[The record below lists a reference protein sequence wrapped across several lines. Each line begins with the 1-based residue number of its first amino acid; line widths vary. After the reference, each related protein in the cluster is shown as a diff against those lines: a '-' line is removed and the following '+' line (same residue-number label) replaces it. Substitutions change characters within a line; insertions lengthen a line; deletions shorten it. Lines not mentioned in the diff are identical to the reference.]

1 MPAPGE
7 TLLIEG
13 ALVYDPAAGGHE
25 AVAADIAIE
34 RGRIAA
40 VHRAADGTRHRAGWA
55 GRRLD
60 ARGKLATPGF
70 VNAHYHSHDVLLK
83 GFFDPEPLEA
93 WVLNALPRTYP
104 PRSREEIR
112 LRTLLGAVE
121 CIRSGIT
128 TVQDMVTLFPLDADR
143 VDAVVGAYEAA
154 GLRAVIG
161 LQAANV
167 SPLDTV
173 PYWRETI
180 PAEAQPGLLGPAPDL
195 RGVPEPLG
203 LVESEFRARRD
214 RHPRIRWALA
224 PSSPERCSRDMLER
238 FGDLARRLE
247 LPVVSHI
254 YITKAEA
261 VGARLRFP
269 EFGGSLVALLKATGL
284 LGPRTALAHGVWLS
298 PAEIED
304 VAAAGASVVL
314 NHMSNLKTKNGVAP
328 IRRLLGAGINLALG
342 CDNCSCSDCQN
353 MFQAMKMFVLLA
365 AVSDPRAGPP
375 DAVDALGAATRGGAA
390 ALGLAGELGRIAPGM
405 KADLALFDLADP
417 AYVPLNSPARQLVYA
432 ECGRGVDTVVIDG
445 AVVMENRVIKTVDE
459 AALRAEIADIMP
471 AFRADAAAV
480 IARNRALARHFAE
493 ADARAWAH
501 DLGFSRYLAA

>member
-1 MPAPGE
+1 MPPASR
-7 TLLIEG
+7 LLIQD

-25 AVAADIAIE
+25 GFTADIAIE
-34 RGRIAA
+34 GDRITA
-40 VHRAADGTRHRAGWA
+40 VHALAAGGAHRDGWT

-60 ARGKLATPGF
+60 ARGKLVTPGF
-70 VNAHYHSHDVLLK
+70 VNAHYHSHDILLK
-83 GFFDPEPLEA
+83 GCFDPEPLEA

-128 TVQDMVTLFPLDADR
+128 TVQDMVTLFPLEPER
-143 VDAVVGAYEAA
+143 VDAVVDAYDTA

-161 LQAANV
+161 LQVANV

-180 PAEAQPGLLGPAPDL
+180 PAEAQAGLLGPPPKLGD
-195 RGVPEPLG
+195 VPEPLG
-203 LVESEFRARRD
+203 LIESEYRARRD
-214 RHPRIRWALA
+214 QHSRITWALA
-224 PSSPERCSRDMLER
+224 PSSPERCSRDLLER
-238 FGDLARRLE
+238 FGDLARRLA

-261 VGARLRFP
+261 VGARLRVA
-269 EFGGSLVALLKATGL
+269 EFGGSLIALLKATGL

-298 PAEIED
+298 PAEIEE

-365 AVSDPRAGPP
+365 AVSDPQPGPP
-375 DAVDALGAATRGGAA
+375 DAVDALRAGTLNGAR
-390 ALGLAGELGRIAPGM
+390 ALGLDGQVGRIAPGM

-432 ECGRGVDTVVIDG
+432 ECGRGVDTVLIDG
-445 AVVMENRVIKTVDE
+445 QIVMESRAIKTVDE
-459 AALRAEIADIMP
+459 AALRQALAEIMP
-471 AFRADAAAV
+471 LFRSDAAAV
-480 IARNRALARHFAE
+480 LARNRTLARHFAE
-493 ADARAWAH
+493 ADRRAWAH
-501 DLGFSRYLAA
+501 DLGFNRYIAV

>member
-1 MPAPGE
+1 MSAARR
-7 TLLIEG
+7 LLIQD
-13 ALVYDPAAGGHE
+13 ALVYDPAAGGHDG
-25 AVAADIAIE
+25 VAADIAIE
-34 RGRIAA
+34 GHRIAA
-40 VHRAADGTRHRAGWA
+40 VHPLAAGTRHRAGWT
-55 GRRLD
+55 GDRLD
-60 ARGKLATPGF
+60 ARGKLVTPGF

-128 TVQDMVTLFPLDADR
+128 TVQDMVTLFPLDPGR
-143 VDAVVGAYEAA
+143 IESVVSAYETA

-161 LQAANV
+161 LQLANV

-180 PAEAQPGLLGPAPDL
+180 PAEAQPGLLGPPPDM
-195 RGVPEPLG
+195 RGVPEPLA
-203 LVESEFRARRD
+203 LVESEFWARSG
-214 RHPRIRWALA
+214 RHVRISWALA

-261 VGARLRFP
+261 VGARLRFA
-269 EFGGSLVALLKATGL
+269 EFGGSLIALMEATGL

-298 PAEIED
+298 PAEIEA
-304 VAAAGASVVL
+304 VAAAGATVVL

-328 IRRLLGAGINLALG
+328 IRNLVGAGINLALG
-342 CDNCSCSDCQN
+342 CDNCSCSDCQS

-365 AVSDPRAGPP
+365 AVSDPKPGPP
-375 DAVDALGAATRGGAA
+375 DAVDALRAATLGGAK
-390 ALGLAGELGRIAPGM
+390 ALGLAGTVGRIAPGM
-405 KADLALFDLADP
+405 KADLVLFDLADP

-432 ECGRGVDTVVIDG
+432 ECGRGVDTVLIDG
-445 AVVMENRVIKTVDE
+445 EVVMENRVIKTVDE
-459 AALRAEIADIMP
+459 AALRAEIAAIMP
-471 AFRADAAAV
+471 EFRKDAAAV

-501 DLGFSRYLAA
+501 DLGFSRYIAA